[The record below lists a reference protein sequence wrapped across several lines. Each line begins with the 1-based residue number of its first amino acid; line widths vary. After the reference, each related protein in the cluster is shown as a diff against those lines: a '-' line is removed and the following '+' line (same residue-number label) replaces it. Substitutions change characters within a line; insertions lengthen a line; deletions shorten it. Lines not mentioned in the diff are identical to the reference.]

1 MGNTNRTQR
10 FVLRPKINLCM
21 LALRNSEDHD
31 FIVCFHICHDDI
43 EQYDLTEKCVSD
55 ADQTG

>member
-1 MGNTNRTQR
+1 
-10 FVLRPKINLCM
+10 VLRPKINLCM